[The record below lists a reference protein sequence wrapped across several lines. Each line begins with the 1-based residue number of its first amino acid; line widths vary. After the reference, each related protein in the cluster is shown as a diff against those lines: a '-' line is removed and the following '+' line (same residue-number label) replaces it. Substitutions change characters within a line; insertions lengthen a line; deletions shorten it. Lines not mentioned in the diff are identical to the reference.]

1 MFEAR
6 DIAFSYG
13 TKDVLK
19 GVSFS
24 VAPGETVCI
33 VGDNGAGKTT
43 LLRILAT
50 VMTPDSGSMT
60 IEARNPAK
68 EPIRY
73 RKNLGYLQEKPA
85 LYEDMTVKSYLTYRA
100 RLKGEPD
107 KRIRRRIIEAAAT
120 CRIKEVMNRPIGK
133 LSLGF
138 KKRVALADAILLRP
152 RVVLLDDILGG
163 LDRSMRDVIGEIIKS
178 ISTFSSVVVTGHDI
192 PDLAKW
198 VKRFLVLSKGR
209 IASEIDTSSLKHD
222 QIVARVDAALK
233 GVAL

>member
-1 MFEAR
+1 MLAAMGVRYGSEEAI
-6 DIAFSYG
+6 DLSEEIHKTLALTVYAA
-13 TKDVLK
+13 
-19 GVSFS
+19 S
-24 VAPGETVCI
+24 VE
-33 VGDNGAGKTT
+33 
-43 LLRILAT
+43 L
-50 VMTPDSGSMT
+50 
-60 IEARNPAK
+60 AK
-68 EPIRY
+68 ERGAFEIFDVKREENNPFIARL
-73 RKNLGYLQEKPA
+73 RDADPA
-85 LYEDMTVKSYLTYRA
+85 LYEDMTVKSYLRYRA
-100 RLKGEPD
+100 QLKGEPD

-163 LDRSMRDVIGEIIKS
+163 LDRAMRDVIGEIIKS

-198 VKRFLVLSKGR
+198 VKKFLVLSKGR